1 MTRIVVTGATGQVGW
16 ELARS
21 LLAAGEVLTPPRGEF
36 DLTDPAGMSR
46 YLRRIEPDVIV
57 NPAAYTAVDRAESEP
72 VLARAINAVAP
83 GVVAAEARR
92 IGALMVHYST
102 DYVFDGAKTGPYH
115 EDDETGPQG
124 VYGRTKLDGEKA
136 VQDSGAAFLILRTSW
151 VFAARGKNFLRT
163 ILRIAAERV
172 DLRVVA
178 DQFGAP
184 TWARLIA
191 DATALA
197 LNRALDEHRDECF
210 DSGLYHLTAQG
221 ETSWHGFS
229 SRILALAGTMPALGP
244 LRVQRIEP
252 ITTQQYPSPAQR
264 PANSCLSS
272 EAFMSRFGVEL
283 PHWEA
288 CVQPVLDEIAAVH
301 SPNGNGSA
309 NA

>member
-21 LLAAGEVLTPPRGEF
+21 LLTAGEVLTPSRAEF
-36 DLTDPAGMSR
+36 DLTNPGSMR
-46 YLRRIEPDVIV
+46 QYLRRIEPDVIV

-72 VLARAINAVAP
+72 ELARRINAEAP
-83 GVVAAEARR
+83 GVIAAEARR
-92 IGALMVHYST
+92 IGALLIHYST
-102 DYVFDGAKTGPYH
+102 DYVFDGAKTGPYR
-115 EDDETGPQG
+115 EDDETAPQS
-124 VYGRTKLDGEKA
+124 VYGHTKLDGEKA
-136 VQDSGAAFLILRTSW
+136 VQDSGAAFLVLRTSW

-163 ILRIAAERV
+163 ILRLAAERV

-191 DATALA
+191 DATAVA
-197 LNRALDEHRDECF
+197 LNQALADHRSECF
-210 DSGLYHLTAQG
+210 DSGVYHLAAQG

-229 SRILALAGTMPALGP
+229 SRILALAGAMPDLGP

-252 ITTQQYPSPAQR
+252 ITTQQYPAPAQR

-272 EAFMSRFGVEL
+272 EAFMSRFRVEL
-283 PHWEA
+283 PQWQE
-288 CVQPVLDEIAAVH
+288 CVQPVLDEIAATRGT
-301 SPNGNGSA
+301 NGNGAA